1 MPYPSYSAAQ
11 GPTGLDCPDGFSDIE
26 LSRGPWK
33 SIPQEVRLRVLV
45 TGGAGFIGSHIVDRL
60 VENGH
65 EVVVAD
71 DLSSGRRTNVNPE
84 ARLVEIDISDPGF
97 PEFAA
102 SLRPDAIS
110 HWAAQASVPASV
122 SDPGRDAMV
131 NVVGGIN
138 VCRAAVMAGCSQ
150 LVYANTGGALYG
162 EPEYLP
168 CDEDHPKRPISPY
181 GLSKC
186 TVEQYLPVL
195 LPASMGVKVLRPA
208 NVYGP
213 RQDPH
218 GESGVVAIFAS
229 RMARG
234 EPVTIFGDGGH
245 TRDYVYVDDV
255 VDAHELALESGNSL
269 TVNIGSG
276 AETSVHELFRAMSA
290 VSGYDLPPQPADER
304 PGDVRRICLDSTRAH
319 DLLGWRPSTSLA
331 EGLRKTWEAFSAS
344 TLPGGTP

>member
-1 MPYPSYSAAQ
+1 M
-11 GPTGLDCPDGFSDIE
+11 
-26 LSRGPWK
+26 
-33 SIPQEVRLRVLV
+33 RVLV

-60 VENGH
+60 VDDGH
-65 EVVVAD
+65 DVIVAD
-71 DLSSGRRTNVNPE
+71 DLSSGRRENVNPR

-97 PEFAA
+97 PDIAA
-102 SLRPDAIS
+102 SFRPEAVS

-122 SDPGRDAMV
+122 SDPVRDAMV

-138 VCRAAVMAGCSQ
+138 VCQAAVIAGCSQ

-168 CDEDHPKRPISPY
+168 CDEEHPKRPISPY
-181 GLSKC
+181 GLSKWAM
-186 TVEQYLPVL
+186 EQYLPVL

-234 EPVTIFGDGGH
+234 EPVTIFGDGEH

-255 VDAHELALESGNSL
+255 VDAHGLALGASESL

-276 AETSVHELFRAMSA
+276 LETSVDELFRAMSA
-290 VSGYDLPPQPADER
+290 VSGYDLPPQRADER
-304 PGDVRRICLDSTRAH
+304 PGDVRRICLDSTRAR

-331 EGLRKTWEAFSAS
+331 EGLRMTWEAFSAA
-344 TLPGGTP
+344 TRPGGTP